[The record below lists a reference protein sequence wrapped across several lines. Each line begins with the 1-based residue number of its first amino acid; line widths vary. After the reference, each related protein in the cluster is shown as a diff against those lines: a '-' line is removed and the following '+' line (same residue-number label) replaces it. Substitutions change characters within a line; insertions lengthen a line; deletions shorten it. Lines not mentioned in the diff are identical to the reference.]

1 MGFDCCVP
9 CLGTYVSCICEAHV
23 WGITYLSSPWVHVGG
38 DSAKQYIY
46 GVDISL
52 VKHVGVHVDRGFLCG
67 KMRLWS
73 RRW

>member
-1 MGFDCCVP
+1 M
-9 CLGTYVSCICEAHV
+9 

-67 KMRLWS
+67 KVRLWS